1 MFIHYLFF
9 RLASQDEREGPRTLS
24 SFISPDPPA
33 AEGSRVGEDKDRR
46 MWPGEEREADSD
58 HHPEEDWR
66 CGSQVHGGH
75 HHRVPF
81 PEGLRIYLR
90 WCVRRL
96 RCDVMYCD
104 VLWFCETL
112 CLCWDNLLIHVC
124 IRYWL
129 CMCYVFMFAVE
140 NNENKKEYL
149 FCLVLLFYP
158 GVISKSLWRKYYFI
172 YTKYYNL
179 SKYNE

>member
-1 MFIHYLFF
+1 MFIQYLFF

-81 PEGLRIYLR
+81 REGLRIYLR

-96 RCDVMYCD
+96 RYDVMYCD
-104 VLWFCETL
+104 SVKHC
-112 CLCWDNLLIHVC
+112 VC
-124 IRYWL
+124 VEITYL
-129 CMCYVFMFAVE
+129 FMFVYDIVYVCVMYSCLQLKTMKI
-140 NNENKKEYL
+140 KKN
-149 FCLVLLFYP
+149 
-158 GVISKSLWRKYYFI
+158 IYFA
-172 YTKYYNL
+172 
-179 SKYNE
+179 